1 MKDMSMP
8 NAAAAQPTAP
18 SEGKKDDSEA
28 LVEIT
33 VCVYPGGKLALRLDG
48 GKKMP
53 VPDVETALA
62 AVRRVVESES
72 AGPMETAETPGQ
84 EATEPQDEAAA
95 EKDFVGGFRGPS
107 GY

>member
-1 MKDMSMP
+1 MNDMSMP
-8 NAAAAQPTAP
+8 NAAAAQPSAP
-18 SEGKKDDSEA
+18 SEGKKDSDM
-28 LVEIT
+28 LVSIEI
-33 VCVYPGGKLALRLDG
+33 CVYPGGKLALRLDG